1 MEELYKKIERTYW
14 LTQVLSEYCH
24 AHSDSEEL
32 YCTSFLVDVIS
43 QSIDETFINARRLN
57 EKDHS

>member
-14 LTQVLSEYCH
+14 LTQVLNEYCH
-24 AHSDSEEL
+24 AHADSEEL
-32 YCTSFLVDVIS
+32 YCISFLVDVIS
-43 QSIDETFINARRLN
+43 KSIDDTFINARRLN